1 MNGHQGTQP
10 VTAAFPYW
18 NGRLAP
24 VFDTARRMLVVTASV
39 GGVIRADQ
47 QLAEGAPVRRAVQ
60 LAEAGIELLVCGAIS
75 RTLHE
80 LLTARGIIVL
90 PFLAGDLREI
100 VACWVDGRLPGEA
113 LVMPGCRRRRGG
125 VRPDGPVPTALTGV
139 GRRRRIAGGGRG
151 YRNRVYPTVTSAGFA
166 GTPMAA
172 DPAVQRQGLEQQ
184 AGLLKSQL
192 ACIEKRLAE
201 LASGDNQG

>member
-1 MNGHQGTQP
+1 MPRGDGTGPMGEGPMTGRGAGLCAGNVQP
-10 VTAAFPYW
+10 GF
-18 NGRLAP
+18 
-24 VFDTARRMLVVTASV
+24 
-39 GGVIRADQ
+39 
-47 QLAEGAPVRRAVQ
+47 
-60 LAEAGIELLVCGAIS
+60 
-75 RTLHE
+75 
-80 LLTARGIIVL
+80 
-90 PFLAGDLREI
+90 
-100 VACWVDGRLPGEA
+100 
-113 LVMPGCRRRRGG
+113 
-125 VRPDGPVPTALTGV
+125 
-139 GRRRRIAGGGRG
+139 AGGQAGRG